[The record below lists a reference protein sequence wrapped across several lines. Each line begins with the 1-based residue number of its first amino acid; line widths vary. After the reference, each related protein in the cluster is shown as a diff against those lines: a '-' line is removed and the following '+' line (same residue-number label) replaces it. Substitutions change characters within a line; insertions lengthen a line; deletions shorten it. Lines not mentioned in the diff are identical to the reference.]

1 MKVINP
7 LYLPFRCPLHLT
19 ITLMLMIEVKSVE
32 GVLLGLTYSLIGL
45 LWLAYIVALL
55 KEKWFTPQEAE
66 GNY

>member
-1 MKVINP
+1 
-7 LYLPFRCPLHLT
+7 
-19 ITLMLMIEVKSVE
+19 MIEVKSVE